1 MFDLKIIQGSISAQ
15 DVKTDFLRIA
25 TPPHTMALLS
35 KYYKL
40 IY

>member
-25 TPPHTMALLS
+25 TPHTQW
-35 KYYKL
+35 